1 MLPVLIK
8 NHSTQLI
15 TDDWNVVNHLLIAI
29 KLLKEQF
36 NSYEEYVEECNQY
49 SIIHY
54 NKEVYNDYVYKF

>member
-54 NKEVYNDYVYKF
+54 NDYVYKFYHQIH